1 MYYELKPLTNLSRK
15 LQDRCTIER
24 RAYIIYITGSVA
36 IAVVMVRLAVD
47 YKASGALCKFMNK
60 LDKVVTSSL
69 NIFPLIIRF
78 MDPAIE

>member
-24 RAYIIYITGSVA
+24 RAYIIYITGSV
-36 IAVVMVRLAVD
+36 AVVMVRLAVD